1 MTTDPRYTIRKALQ
15 THLPKNN
22 HYIVGVSGGS
32 DSIALAY
39 AMKDENYDFH
49 AVIIDHQLQENSA
62 QFSAYAQTLLTN
74 YGIGSTIHKAHVHT
88 DGKGIEDAARKA
100 RYDALF
106 GYGENIVTG
115 HTKNDQAETVI
126 LGLQQGS
133 GPTALTGMKIIS
145 KHNKG
150 TIFRPMLKNITKETT
165 QKACESY
172 GVKYWDD
179 PHNQCDDYTRV
190 RVRNTVL
197 PTMSEQLNV
206 NIVDKLASTAFM
218 LQEERNFINTFTG
231 NAYKECVKND
241 HVSIEKLAKHDPF
254 IISNV
259 ITQFIKTHAGCVKKS
274 WVETTC
280 NLVTQY
286 EGNKTI
292 QVKGGNL
299 IFKNKEIQWQP
310 M

>member
-1 MTTDPRYTIRKALQ
+1 MIKNPTYTIRKALK

-32 DSIALAY
+32 DSLALAY
-39 AMKDENYDFH
+39 AMQDENYDFL

-62 QFSAYAQTLLTN
+62 QISDHTYLTLNN
-74 YGIGSTIHKAHVHT
+74 YGIAAKVDKVNVHLN
-88 DGKGIEDAARKA
+88 GKGTEDAAREA
-100 RYDALF
+100 RYNALF
-106 GYGENIVTG
+106 AHGENIVTG

-133 GPTALTGMKIIS
+133 GPTALTGMKLIS
-145 KHNKG
+145 PHDKG
-150 TIFRPMLKNITKETT
+150 TIFRPMLKTITKENT
-165 QKACESY
+165 QRACESY
-172 GVKYWDD
+172 GIKYWDD
-179 PHNQCDDYTRV
+179 PHNQCNNYTRV
-190 RVRNTVL
+190 RVRNSVL
-197 PTMSEQLNV
+197 PTLSEQLHV
-206 NIVDKLASTAFM
+206 NIVDKLATTSFM
-218 LQEERNFINTFTG
+218 LQEEREFVAKFIDI
-231 NAYKECVKND
+231 AYNESVTND
-241 HVSIEKLAKHDPF
+241 TISIEKLKTHDPF

-259 ITQFIKTHAGCVKKS
+259 ITKFIKTHAGCVKKS